1 MVRRVFIHHHLGLGD
16 HFVCNGLVNYA
27 VFNGPKD
34 TEYFLAC
41 KLRNFP
47 TVSNMYADTPNV
59 QVVPFSDARAD
70 ALAFEA
76 SKDFDEVIRATSTG
90 DPSTWE
96 QELYDSVNTPFSA
109 RWDYC
114 FLPRNYYREKTLH
127 DSVVAKDEPFILVH
141 NESSQGRYDLE
152 IDTDFKIVTV
162 EKHQTRNL
170 LDYQMLI
177 TTAKEIHCVN
187 SSFINLVNCVHTPSK
202 IYLHCEG
209 SPHDHFRKL
218 KPWEVNHA

>member
-96 QELYDSVNTPFSA
+96 
-109 RWDYC
+109 
-114 FLPRNYYREKTLH
+114 
-127 DSVVAKDEPFILVH
+127 
-141 NESSQGRYDLE
+141 
-152 IDTDFKIVTV
+152 
-162 EKHQTRNL
+162 
-170 LDYQMLI
+170 
-177 TTAKEIHCVN
+177 
-187 SSFINLVNCVHTPSK
+187 
-202 IYLHCEG
+202 
-209 SPHDHFRKL
+209 
-218 KPWEVNHA
+218 